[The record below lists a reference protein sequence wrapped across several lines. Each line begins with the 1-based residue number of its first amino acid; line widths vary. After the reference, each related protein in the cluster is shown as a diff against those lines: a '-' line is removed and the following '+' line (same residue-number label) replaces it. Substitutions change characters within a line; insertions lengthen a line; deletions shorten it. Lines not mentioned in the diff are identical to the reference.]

1 MKHNHHIIPRYEG
14 GSDDPDNLVSLS
26 VTQHAMWHFAEWQRK
41 GDVRDKLAWQ
51 GLAGI
56 VSKEEIVAELTKLSK
71 RFKGKSHSNSSKNQ
85 IGHSLQKYYSENPEA
100 LSARKEQMRE
110 LGKSEHKRN
119 PGPATLKQS
128 GPNKRQYMRKHW
140 KKEVWDSIETAWKT
154 RTSVHW
160 GKTYIMRSFGVSV
173 KTVENMLKLIKQ
185 GIDWQTATGEQL

>member
-56 VSKEEIVAELTKLSK
+56 VGKEEIVIELTKLSK
-71 RFKGKSHSNSSKNQ
+71 RFSGKKHSNEWKESN
-85 IGHSLQKYYSENPEA
+85 
-100 LSARKEQMRE
+100 SARMKEKHAENLQWREQMRK
-110 LGKSEHKRN
+110 LGKGRHKRN
-119 PGPATLKQS
+119 TTAATLKQS

-140 KKEVWDSIETAWKT
+140 RKEVWDSIETAWKT

-185 GIDWQTATGEQL
+185 GIDWQTAIGEQL